1 LQNFKIIK
9 SAISTL
15 DRSQLLDY
23 AAFCCLLISLMETEN
38 PEVPVDLGGMDISE
52 EDGRRVSNLT
62 RLVCKR
68 ITEAKLSTN

>member
-1 LQNFKIIK
+1 MTTIFN
-9 SAISTL
+9 A
-15 DRSQLLDY
+15 
-23 AAFCCLLISLMETEN
+23 LMETEN